1 MKSKLKNKIIEFIGW
16 IGVFFVILSYALSS
30 FNVINSN
37 QVIYYIIVLMGATGA
52 FILTYH
58 KKIYQSAII
67 NIIVAT
73 FAVFGIIRIIYLHH

>member
-1 MKSKLKNKIIEFIGW
+1 MKPAIKNKIIECIGW

-30 FNVINSN
+30 FNVINPN

-52 FILTYH
+52 FVLTYH

-73 FAVFGIIRIIYLHH
+73 FAVAGIIRILYLHH